1 MKKLANFIR
10 IQNGYAFKS
19 SEFSNDKNGIPVI
32 KIGNITG
39 GNFVDLSSYQTVSN
53 KLLGNLSNYLTKD
66 NDILIAMTGANVGK
80 VSRVA
85 PNERACFINQRVG
98 RILIHKDCEYSS
110 DFIYYLLSSSKSYQ
124 YFSKIAYGAAQ
135 PNISG
140 KLIEDLDFPEVSIKQ
155 GNKAAEL
162 LRKID
167 QKILL
172 NTQTNQTLE
181 QIAQGIFKHWFI
193 DFAPVHAKANAL
205 ARGETTEQAELA
217 AMACLS
223 GKTVE
228 KITALKTQDPTAYH
242 QLQQTAA
249 AFPSEFVETEMGKVP
264 KGWKVKPLPEIFDFL
279 EGPGIRNW
287 QYTEN
292 EDGIKFIN
300 IRCINNDDLSLNTAN
315 KITKEEAFGKYKH
328 FQLAENDIVIS
339 TSGTLGKTAIVRQE
353 HLPLCLNT
361 SVIRFRTIENI
372 STFPFLYGFVKT
384 QLQIELDARAS
395 GSVQRNFGPTHLKQ
409 ISLLVPNFEL
419 LKAHQS
425 IVQPLFEKRK
435 NNLSQNDNL
444 SKTRDELLP
453 RLLSGEIKL

>member
-80 VSRVA
+80 VSRIA

-205 ARGETTEQAELA
+205 ARGETTEQAEVA

-223 GKTVE
+223 GKTAE

-249 AFPSEFVETEMGKVP
+249 AFPSEFVETEMGEVP
-264 KGWKVKPLPEIFDFL
+264 KGWEYRKAEDLFDIGIGKTPPRKESKWFSDYEKNNIEWISIKDMGNSGSYILNSSEYLIPEAISQFNIKKIPEDTVLLSFKLTIGRISITTKETTTNEAIAHFKTGKSYLTTEFLYCYLKDFDFDKLGSTSSIATAVNSRTIKNMDILYPSEEIQMQFLQKVKNVFRKIKSNTL
-279 EGPGIRNW
+279 
-287 QYTEN
+287 EN
-292 EDGIKFIN
+292 EY
-300 IRCINNDDLSLNTAN
+300 L
-315 KITKEEAFGKYKH
+315 TKY
-328 FQLAENDIVIS
+328 
-339 TSGTLGKTAIVRQE
+339 
-353 HLPLCLNT
+353 
-361 SVIRFRTIENI
+361 
-372 STFPFLYGFVKT
+372 
-384 QLQIELDARAS
+384 
-395 GSVQRNFGPTHLKQ
+395 
-409 ISLLVPNFEL
+409 
-419 LKAHQS
+419 
-425 IVQPLFEKRK
+425 
-435 NNLSQNDNL
+435 
-444 SKTRDELLP
+444 RDELLP
-453 RLLSGEIKL
+453 RLLNGEIEL